1 MTCNKKVIWI
11 KSPDGEAWVQSSYNA
26 AMKCND
32 ATRFLAKYPGYAII
46 VLVGLL
52 APGCVERTIHITSD
66 PAGALVHLND
76 EEVGRTPVSVP
87 FLFYGTYDVRLEHEG
102 YKPLWT
108 TQKTNAPWWE
118 TPGPDLIA
126 EAIPNAKA
134 EQHWHFSLELTPL
147 LDDQELVD
155 RAWQLRATMAQP
167 SAGPTAK

>member
-1 MTCNKKVIWI
+1 MRHHDHFGFASQYAGYTFAFIAC
-11 KSPDGEAWVQSSYNA
+11 
-26 AMKCND
+26 
-32 ATRFLAKYPGYAII
+32 TLA
-46 VLVGLL
+46 L
-52 APGCVERTIHITSD
+52 GCVERTIHITSD
-66 PAGALVHLND
+66 PSGALVHLND

-87 FLFYGTYDVRLEHEG
+87 FLFYGTYDVRLEHDG

-118 TPGPDLIA
+118 IPGPDLIA

-134 EQHWHFSLELTPL
+134 EQHWHFSLEIMPL

-167 SAGPTAK
+167 GPDKATE